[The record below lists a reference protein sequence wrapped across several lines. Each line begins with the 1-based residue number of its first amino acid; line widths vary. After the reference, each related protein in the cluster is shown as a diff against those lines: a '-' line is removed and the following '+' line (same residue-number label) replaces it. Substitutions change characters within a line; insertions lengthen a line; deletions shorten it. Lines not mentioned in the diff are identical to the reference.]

1 MVYWICLLYTRK
13 RRASMTFATCHAF
26 AAKVDARPSAF
37 PTFGS
42 SDHSGRPHIECSR
55 DRFDYVVCERGSEFE
70 RRSHR
75 RHSRSALLI
84 FKDVT
89 FALACDFE
97 LAHRKPRTD
106 CRRLIFSRNEELIAL
121 SMMAGRS
128 VSLPSTRN
136 PEGAPLSR
144 PRSGARNSR
153 GHWARRAIRR
163 RSARLASR
171 AVSAALASRRV
182 DVHHRGHRR
191 R

>member
-1 MVYWICLLYTRK
+1 MPSVSAQAQSLDDIRNVVTVL
-13 RRASMTFATCHAF
+13 

-42 SDHSGRPHIECSR
+42 SDHSSSPHIECSR
-55 DRFDYVVCERGSEFE
+55 DRFDYVVCEHEIEFE
-70 RRSHR
+70 RQSTDDIHV
-75 RHSRSALLI
+75 LLYWI

-106 CRRLIFSRNEELIAL
+106 CRRLIFSRDEELMAL
-121 SMMAGRS
+121 INDGWAERLAAEHEAILKEHPFDDLAVERADFCGQLRAASHVESRS
-128 VSLPSTRN
+128 VSVRL
-136 PEGAPLSR
+136 LS
-144 PRSGARNSR
+144 S
-153 GHWARRAIRR
+153 
-163 RSARLASR
+163 
-171 AVSAALASRRV
+171 SAALASRRV